1 MYKEYLQKLENLKGK
16 ELKNTELKA
25 EKIDLATVPE
35 LIKEGKNAKKLI
47 NNAKKELQA
56 LKSQARVTADAF
68 DNFMNG
74 PYFEI
79 TQAMPKI
86 RTSAKE
92 LGVDLPKELEVA
104 NDMVIKARG
113 EFKNGRSSKWF
124 KEINSL

>member
-1 MYKEYLQKLENLKGK
+1 MYNEYFEKLENLKGK

-35 LIKEGKNAKKLI
+35 LLKEGKNAKKLI
-47 NNAKKELQA
+47 LDAKKQLQA
-56 LKSQARVTADAF
+56 LKTQAKLTADAF

-86 RTSAKE
+86 RKQAKE
-92 LGVDLPKELEVA
+92 LGVDLPKELEAA

-113 EFKNGRSSKWF
+113 EFKNGRSSKWY